1 MKKIGNA
8 YYAKID
14 VKQCGS
20 FMVTSDI
27 DMDDDDVLGGCL
39 DNDLLETDDIPF
51 ADVDSFIDESDL
63 KHFTSCTF
71 NI

>member
-8 YYAKID
+8 YYAKVD

-20 FMVTSDI
+20 FMVSSNI
-27 DMDDDDVLGGCL
+27 DMHDDDVLSGCL
-39 DNDLLETDDIPF
+39 DNNLLDADDIPL
-51 ADVDSFIDESDL
+51 ADVDTFIDESDL